1 MTDFLSGST
10 FTDRYVPYRSGWD
23 GQELSLS
30 SQGES
35 VAVMQQYLNEIAQ
48 AYPAIPAVKEDGIFG
63 VKTLN
68 SLLLFQHF
76 FQLLFMRLLPA
87 KELDAPDNG
96 STEYAQRSNE

>member
-10 FTDRYVPYRSGWD
+10 FTDRYVPYRCGWD

-35 VAVMQQYLNEIAQ
+35 VAVMQQYLDEIAQ

-76 FQLLFMRLLPA
+76 FQLDVDGIAGRLTRDRMLQLLDYIDRQ
-87 KELDAPDNG
+87 EL
-96 STEYAQRSNE
+96 